1 MTRNLILSLTL
12 GLLLGFSLPVESAS
26 NQPKRGGTLTMAIRK
41 DLVLMNP
48 MVATR
53 STDKSIRELMYDSLL
68 VVDSQGNIRPYLAE
82 SWEISK
88 DGKVYTFQLRKGV
101 KFHDGREMTAPDVKF
116 SMDYTLNPKN
126 GAHGLNRLT
135 LVDRVEVAG
144 KYTLKMFLKNPGPAF
159 LAFLTDIGSFSVI
172 PKESLAEGIAQP
184 SDYPPGT
191 GPFKFGEW
199 KPKQRIVLERF
210 DGYWGQKAYVDRLV
224 LRPIR
229 DSTVRFTALR
239 AGDVDIVERTPYEW
253 VDQLVKGK
261 LKGIKF
267 AEASHGGFRRLVF
280 NVAAPPF
287 NNRKL
292 RQAVAHAINK
302 EEFMNASFLGF
313 GKGADQ
319 KYPKGHAWYIEGVPS
334 LGYNIDTAKAL
345 LKESGYAGQTI
356 NIMISQGNE
365 AQATIL
371 QAQLKRIGI
380 KVQVQLLDYGS
391 YVHRWRTGKFDF
403 KFSGASIQPDP
414 WLTYATSLRCERD
427 SNKRA
432 SNESAYCN
440 QKVEA
445 LFKKAESELDPDK
458 RRRLFK
464 QILTEVNQDVPD
476 MPIGFVARY
485 YTYRD
490 HVKGFKTDGEGS
502 FRWLGGGLAAAWLDK

>member
-1 MTRNLILSLTL
+1 MKRLLVFALTIGLSIALTL
-12 GLLLGFSLPVESAS
+12 PAKSAS
-26 NQPKRGGTLTMAIRK
+26 DQPKRGGTLTMAIRK

-68 VVDSQGNIRPYLAE
+68 VVDAQGKVQPNLAE

-88 DGKVYTFQLRKGV
+88 DGKLYTFQLRKGV

-116 SMDYTLNPKN
+116 SMDYTLNPRN

-135 LVDRVEVAG
+135 LVDGVAVDE
-144 KYTLKMFLKNPGPAF
+144 KYTLKISLKKPAPAF

-172 PKESLAEGIAQP
+172 PKESLETGIAKP
-184 SDYPPGT
+184 SNYPPGT
-191 GPFKFGEW
+191 GPFKFVEW
-199 KPKQRIVLERF
+199 KPNQRIVFERF
-210 DGYWGQKAYVDRLV
+210 DGYWGQKAYIDRLV

-239 AGDVDIVERTPYEW
+239 AGDVDMVERTPYEW
-253 VDQLVKGK
+253 VDQLVKGR

-267 AEASHGGFRRLVF
+267 AEASTGGFRRLVF

-287 NNRKL
+287 NNKKL

-319 KYPKGHAWYIEGVPS
+319 KYPKGHTWYIEGVPS
-334 LGYNIDTAKAL
+334 LGYNIDRAKAL
-345 LKESGYAGQTI
+345 LTESGYEGQTI
-356 NIMISQGNE
+356 NLTISQGNE

-380 KVQVQLLDYGS
+380 KVQVKLLDYGS
-391 YVHRWRTGKFDF
+391 YVQRWRTGKFNF

-414 WLTYATSLRCERD
+414 WLTYATSLRCEGD
-427 SNKRA
+427 PNKRA

-440 QKVEA
+440 EKVEA
-445 LFKKAESELDPDK
+445 LFKKAESELDQEK
-458 RRRLFK
+458 RRFLFK
-464 QILTEVNQDVPD
+464 QILTQVNEDVPD

-502 FRWLGGGLAAAWLDK
+502 FRWLGGGLTAAWLDK

>member
-1 MTRNLILSLTL
+1 MKRLLVFALTIGLSIALTL
-12 GLLLGFSLPVESAS
+12 PAKSAS
-26 NQPKRGGTLTMAIRK
+26 DQPKRGGTLTMAIRK

-68 VVDSQGNIRPYLAE
+68 VVDAQGKVQPNLAE

-88 DGKVYTFQLRKGV
+88 DGKLYTFQLRKGV
-101 KFHDGREMTAPDVKF
+101 RFHDGREMTAPDVKF
-116 SMDYTLNPKN
+116 SMDYTLNPRN

-135 LVDRVEVAG
+135 LVDRVAVG
-144 KYTLKMFLKNPGPAF
+144 DKYTLKILLKKPAPAF

-172 PKESLAEGIAQP
+172 PKESLAEGIAKP
-184 SDYPPGT
+184 ANYPAGT
-191 GPFKFGEW
+191 GPFKFVKW
-199 KPKQRIVLERF
+199 KPNQRIVFERF
-210 DGYWGQKAYVDRLV
+210 DGYWGQKAYIDRLV

-239 AGDVDIVERTPYEW
+239 AGDVDMVERTPYEW
-253 VDQLVKGK
+253 VDQLVKGR

-267 AEASHGGFRRLVF
+267 AEASTGGFRRLVF

-287 NNRKL
+287 NNKKL

-319 KYPKGHAWYIEGVPS
+319 KYPKGHTWYIEGVPS

-356 NIMISQGNE
+356 NITISQGNE

-371 QAQLKRIGI
+371 QAQLKRIGMKI
-380 KVQVQLLDYGS
+380 QVKLLDYGS

-414 WLTYATSLRCERD
+414 WLTYATSLRCEGD
-427 SNKRA
+427 PNKRA

-440 QKVEA
+440 EKVEA
-445 LFKKAESELDPDK
+445 LFKKAESELNPDK
-458 RRRLFK
+458 RRNFFK
-464 QILTEVNQDVPD
+464 QILTQVNEDVPD

-490 HVKGFKTDGEGS
+490 YVKGFKTDGEGS
-502 FRWLGGGLAAAWLDK
+502 FRWLGGGLTAAWLDK

>member
-1 MTRNLILSLTL
+1 MRRNLILSLAL

-68 VVDSQGNIRPYLAE
+68 VVDAKGKIQPNLAE

-88 DGKVYTFQLRKGV
+88 DGKLYTFQLRKDV
-101 KFHDGREMTAPDVKF
+101 KFHDDREMTAPDVKF

-135 LVDRVEVAG
+135 LVDRVAVGG
-144 KYTLKMFLKNPGPAF
+144 KYTLKILLKKPAPAF

-172 PKESLAEGIAQP
+172 PKESLESGIAKP
-184 SDYPPGT
+184 SNYPPGT
-191 GPFKFGEW
+191 GPFKFVQW
-199 KPKQRIVLERF
+199 KPNQRIVFERF
-210 DGYWGQKAYVDRLV
+210 DGYWGQKAYIDRLV

-239 AGDVDIVERTPYEW
+239 AGDVDMVERTPYEW
-253 VDQLVKGK
+253 VDQLVKGR

-267 AEASHGGFRRLVF
+267 AEASTGGFPRLVF
-280 NVAAPPF
+280 NVAVPPF

-302 EEFMNASFLGF
+302 EEFMDASFLGF

-319 KYPKGHAWYIEGVPS
+319 KYPKGHTWYIEGVPS

-356 NIMISQGNE
+356 NITISQGNE

-371 QAQLKRIGI
+371 QAQLKRIGMKI
-380 KVQVQLLDYGS
+380 QVKLLDYGS
-391 YVHRWRTGKFDF
+391 YVQRWRTGKFNF
-403 KFSGASIQPDP
+403 KFSGASVQPDP
-414 WLTYATSLRCERD
+414 WLTYATSLRCEGD
-427 SNKRA
+427 PNKRA
-432 SNESAYCN
+432 SNESAYCDE
-440 QKVEA
+440 KVEA
-445 LFKKAESELDPDK
+445 LFKKAESELNPDK
-458 RRRLFK
+458 RRNFFK
-464 QILTEVNQDVPD
+464 QILTLVNQDVPD
-476 MPIGFVARY
+476 MPIGFVQRY

-490 HVKGFKTDGEGS
+490 YVKGFKTDGEGS
-502 FRWLGGGLAAAWLDK
+502 FRWLGGGLTAAWLDK